1 MNNLLCM
8 TQPIFKAATLI
19 SMEIIECYMSVVI
32 CANLFT
38 VLVRHLLDLEVIVGD
53 SKT

>member
-19 SMEIIECYMSVVI
+19 SVEIIECDMSVVI

-38 VLVRHLLDLEVIVGD
+38 VLLVQHLLEVIVGD

>member
-19 SMEIIECYMSVVI
+19 SMEIIECDMSVVI

-38 VLVRHLLDLEVIVGD
+38 VLVQHLLEVIVGD

>member
-19 SMEIIECYMSVVI
+19 SMEIIECDMSVVI
-32 CANLFT
+32 CANSFT
-38 VLVRHLLDLEVIVGD
+38 VLVRHLLEAIVID